1 MRKSII
7 IRTERN
13 QDLGHAILDALKSNG
28 QPMGSWSLHFHLRE
42 RGYKVSAPTIGRK
55 LRDLERDEL
64 VRKDTVDGRV
74 ITVKGARMLSS
85 ATKDRRLRASAE
97 EVLKLLKSNREKD
110 ILDLL
115 AVRRIIE
122 EESAYSAAVNASTK
136 DIARLE
142 KSVYR
147 QRIKIA
153 TGDLGMEQDV
163 DFHENLARASGNK
176 FIAYCVHLLR
186 SQDWM
191 NYAVIAIRAK
201 MGGGIVVD
209 HEKVISA
216 VRDHNPAAARNAMR
230 KHIMKMTAEV
240 KDYMRKPMHAIIRSR
255 RSAIEALVGPS
266 APPFVRERYG
276 LTDERS
282 SSRNSRLKHRM
293 R

>member
-1 MRKSII
+1 MEKDIAMPR
-7 IRTERN
+7 EGN
-13 QDLGHAILDALKSNG
+13 QDLSHAILHALQLNS
-28 QPMGSWSLHFHLRE
+28 QPMGSWSLYFHLRE
-42 RGYKVSAPTIGRK
+42 RGYNVSAPTIGRR

-64 VRKDTVDGRV
+64 VRKDTVDGRL
-74 ITVKGARMLSS
+74 ITPKGLRMLGSV
-85 ATKDRRLRASAE
+85 TKDHRVRASAE
-97 EVLKLLKSNREKD
+97 EVLKLLKSNRQKD

-122 EESAYSAAVNASTK
+122 EESAYLAAMNASAK

-142 KSVYR
+142 KSVHR

-153 TGDLGMEQDV
+153 TGDLGVEQDV
-163 DFHENLARASGNK
+163 DFHENLAKASGNK

-201 MGGGIVVD
+201 VGSGIVVD

-216 VRDHNPAAARNAMR
+216 VRDHNPAAARTAMR
-230 KHIMKMTAEV
+230 RHIMKMTAEV
-240 KDYMRKPMHAIIRSR
+240 KDYMKRPVHPITRSR
-255 RSAIEALVGPS
+255 RFAIEALVGPS
-266 APPFVRERYG
+266 APPLVRERYG

-282 SSRNSRLKHRM
+282 RARNRRLKRAG
-293 R
+293 

>member
-1 MRKSII
+1 
-7 IRTERN
+7 
-13 QDLGHAILDALKSNG
+13 
-28 QPMGSWSLHFHLRE
+28 
-42 RGYKVSAPTIGRK
+42 
-55 LRDLERDEL
+55 
-64 VRKDTVDGRV
+64 
-74 ITVKGARMLSS
+74 
-85 ATKDRRLRASAE
+85 
-97 EVLKLLKSNREKD
+97 
-110 ILDLL
+110 
-115 AVRRIIE
+115 
-122 EESAYSAAVNASTK
+122 
-136 DIARLE
+136 
-142 KSVYR
+142 
-147 QRIKIA
+147 
-153 TGDLGMEQDV
+153 LGMEQDV

>member
-1 MRKSII
+1 MEKDIAMPR
-7 IRTERN
+7 EGN
-13 QDLGHAILDALKSNG
+13 QDLSHAILHALQLNS
-28 QPMGSWSLHFHLRE
+28 QPMGSWSLYFHLRE
-42 RGYKVSAPTIGRK
+42 RGYNVSAPTIGRR

-64 VRKDTVDGRV
+64 VRKDTVDGRL
-74 ITVKGARMLSS
+74 ITPKGLRMLGSV
-85 ATKDRRLRASAE
+85 TKDHRVRASAE
-97 EVLKLLKSNREKD
+97 EVLKLLKSNRQKD

-122 EESAYSAAVNASTK
+122 EESAYLAAMNASAK

-142 KSVYR
+142 KSVHR

-153 TGDLGMEQDV
+153 TGDLGVEQDV
-163 DFHENLARASGNK
+163 DFHENLAKASGNK

-201 MGGGIVVD
+201 VGSGIVVD

-216 VRDHNPAAARNAMR
+216 VRDHNPAAARTAMR
-230 KHIMKMTAEV
+230 RHIMKMTAEV
-240 KDYMRKPMHAIIRSR
+240 KDYMKRPVHPITRSR

-266 APPFVRERYG
+266 APPLVRERYG

-282 SSRNSRLKHRM
+282 RARNRRLKRAG
-293 R
+293 

>member
-1 MRKSII
+1 MRKNINM
-7 IRTERN
+7 RRVGT
-13 QDLGHAILDALKSNG
+13 QDLGHAILHALQLNR

-42 RGYKVSAPTIGRK
+42 HGYNVSAPTIGRK

-64 VRKDTVDGRV
+64 VRKDTVDGRL
-74 ITVKGARMLSS
+74 ITPKGVRLLGS
-85 ATKDRRLRASAE
+85 ATKDHRVRASAE
-97 EVLKLLKSNREKD
+97 EVLRLLKSNRQKD

-122 EESAYSAAVNASTK
+122 EESAYLAAMNASAN

-142 KSVYR
+142 KSVHR
-147 QRIKIA
+147 QRTKIA
-153 TGDLGMEQDV
+153 NGDLGIEQDV

-201 MGGGIVVD
+201 VGSGIVVD

-216 VRDHNPAAARNAMR
+216 VENHNPVAARTAMR
-230 KHIMKMTAEV
+230 RHIMKITAEV
-240 KDYMRKPMHAIIRSR
+240 KNYMMRPIHPIARSR

-266 APPFVRERYG
+266 AGPLVRERFG

-282 SSRNSRLKHRM
+282 REKNLRLKHTG
-293 R
+293 

>member
-1 MRKSII
+1 MRKNTNM
-7 IRTERN
+7 RLEGN
-13 QDLGHAILDALKSNG
+13 QNLGHAILHALQLNG

-42 RGYKVSAPTIGRK
+42 HGYNVSAPTIGRK

-64 VRKDTVDGRV
+64 VRKDTVDGRL
-74 ITVKGARMLSS
+74 ITPKGVRLLGS
-85 ATKDRRLRASAE
+85 ATKDHRVRASAE
-97 EVLKLLKSNREKD
+97 EALKLLKSNRQKD

-122 EESAYSAAVNASTK
+122 EESAYLAAMNASAK

-142 KSVYR
+142 RSIHR

-153 TGDLGMEQDV
+153 AGDLGVEQDV

-201 MGGGIVVD
+201 VGSGIVVD

-216 VRDHNPAAARNAMR
+216 VRDHHPAAARTAMR
-230 KHIMKMTAEV
+230 RHIMKMTAEV
-240 KDYMRKPMHAIIRSR
+240 KDYMRRPIHPIIRSR

-266 APPFVRERYG
+266 APRLVRERYG
-276 LTDERS
+276 LSDRRS
-282 SSRNSRLKHRM
+282 RAGNRRLKPIA
-293 R
+293 